1 MTKAQELQVRQSEVR
16 QKLNTLLSVETRTAE
31 QNTELEKLTGEA
43 QKLEPELRAAIAAEP
58 DPEVRTVATG
68 DAEGREYRGLLERCN
83 FGTAVVG
90 AIECRQMDGAEGE
103 LVKHHSLPANQV
115 PLDLFRDRQPETR
128 ATTTA
133 PSDTQAAQ
141 QPIVAPVFAMGD
153 TAFLQVAQRTVPIG
167 DAVFPVLEVRPAV
180 AGPYKD
186 GTDAPETNG
195 TFSADVLPPSRL
207 QASYIFRRSD
217 AARFPMMP
225 EAFRQALGMGLSESL
240 DKELIDQ
247 IVVDVARTDAAAVQ
261 TFATYRSKLV
271 YDAIDGRFAMGESEI
286 RLLLGSATLAHAA
299 GQYRS
304 NNADDSAVD
313 SLRRISGGLRVSAHV
328 AAVAASKQDVVV
340 RKGSREDAAVG
351 MWAGVEIIDDPYSGS
366 GKGERE
372 LTAVLLAAFKVTRP
386 AGFRRIQVQHA

>member
-1 MTKAQELQVRQSEVR
+1 MTKAQQIQVRLSECR
-16 QKLNTLLSVETRTAE
+16 QKLNTLLGVETRTAE
-31 QNTELEKLTGEA
+31 QNTELETLTGEVG
-43 QKLEPELRAAIAAEP
+43 KLEPEFRAAVASEP

-68 DAEGREYRGLLERCN
+68 DDAAGREYRGLLERCN

-128 ATTTA
+128 ATTVA
-133 PSDTQAAQ
+133 PTDTQAAQ

-153 TAFLQVAQRTVPIG
+153 TAFLQVAQRCVPVG

-180 AGPYKD
+180 GGPHKD

-247 IVVDVARTDAAAVQ
+247 IVTDVTRTDATAVQ

-271 YDAIDGRFAMGESEI
+271 YDAVDGRYAMGESEI
-286 RLLLGSATLAHAA
+286 RLLLGSRTLAHAA

-313 SLRRISGGLRVSAHV
+313 SLRRNQWR
-328 AAVAASKQDVVV
+328 AARLGTRCRRRRKQAGCH
-340 RKGSREDAAVG
+340 RSPGRSR
-351 MWAGVEIIDDPYSGS
+351 
-366 GKGERE
+366 
-372 LTAVLLAAFKVTRP
+372 
-386 AGFRRIQVQHA
+386 RRRSRALGRRRDHRRSLHRQRQGRA